1 MGPLRRSRAQAQLK
15 NMTSAQIAQ
24 LSPAEKLDIFNQR

>member
-1 MGPLRRSRAQAQLK
+1 VCPTQAQLK